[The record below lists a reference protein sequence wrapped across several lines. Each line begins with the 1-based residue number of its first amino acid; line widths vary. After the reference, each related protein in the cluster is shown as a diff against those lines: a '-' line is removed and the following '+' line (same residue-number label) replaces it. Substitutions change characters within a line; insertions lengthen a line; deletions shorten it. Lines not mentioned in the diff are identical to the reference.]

1 MFVIHF
7 MRSVTRVTQSI
18 SASPGVPADTL
29 CKQSLPSHAPR
40 LKPTDFILSA
50 DNASQPGLQLL
61 HLLVVLLLH
70 RLHLLVDVRNL
81 LLLPTYLRLDL
92 VDLLLHVRAHATLPA
107 LPLLLQ
113 RVDLLSNLVVPQAL
127 LRDLSLQLLY
137 RLLLLRERLGRV
149 LRDRLLKLLRQVCD
163 VVVGLLPLE
172 LHAHQLEVEH
182 LRLLLELGDHGGTVG
197 VDEARDF
204 GLALSDLSYKLRLQ
218 HAPLLEKVLLLAL
231 QASDVVGREGLA
243 GRALLEEGFAV
254 ADGEV
259 SEVCYAG
266 LGRREEK
273 NKQFKTVSGIFR
285 QWQVRMR

>member
-1 MFVIHF
+1 MSKILQRASEKCDPYITKAILSFLPSPSFREHSKKKSPVFHQIISGVASLNHDIGGSWNLSLCQTLVVMFVIHF

-18 SASPGVPADTL
+18 SASPGIPADTL

-70 RLHLLVDVRNL
+70 RLH
-81 LLLPTYLRLDL
+81 
-92 VDLLLHVRAHATLPA
+92 
-107 LPLLLQ
+107 
-113 RVDLLSNLVVPQAL
+113 
-127 LRDLSLQLLY
+127 
-137 RLLLLRERLGRV
+137 LRERLGRV

-254 ADGEV
+254 AD
-259 SEVCYAG
+259 AG
-266 LGRREEK
+266 RVR
-273 NKQFKTVSGIFR
+273 SGPARADDFR
-285 QWQVRMR
+285 AG